1 MAVEFPESP
10 YCQVRWRLASING
23 GNTEDNSVVLL
34 PKVGQK
40 VTLRPSIQGYIVY
53 TDPTT
58 LSKTSI
64 FVENVDAVV
73 DSSGYLVSNKKPIS
87 IAPTNDPN
95 MSVTGWTWKAEVG
108 SRIVEFSA
116 PSGGVV

>member
-40 VTLRPSIQGYIVY
+40 VTLCN
-53 TDPTT
+53 PTFGDT
-58 LSKTSI
+58 I
-64 FVENVDAVV
+64 
-73 DSSGYLVSNKKPIS
+73 
-87 IAPTNDPN
+87 
-95 MSVTGWTWKAEVG
+95 
-108 SRIVEFSA
+108 
-116 PSGGVV
+116 